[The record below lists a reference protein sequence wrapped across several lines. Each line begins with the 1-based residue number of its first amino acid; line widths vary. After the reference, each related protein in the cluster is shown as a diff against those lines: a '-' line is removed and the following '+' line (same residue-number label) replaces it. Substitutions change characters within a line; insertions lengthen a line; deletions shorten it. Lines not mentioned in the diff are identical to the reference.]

1 MQAEIKTIRTRR
13 TWFERLRL
21 WSRAYETKV
30 YDVGREVVAR
40 GPTPEASEAA
50 AIRQWNEPGARRLL
64 EPNTMK
70 PPSGLMAMP
79 TRARWRVVK
88 LTG

>member
-1 MQAEIKTIRTRR
+1 MKAEIKTIRTRR

-30 YDVGREVVAR
+30 YDARREVVAR

-50 AIRQWNEPGARRLL
+50 AIRQWRNTDH
-64 EPNTMK
+64 PNG
-70 PPSGLMAMP
+70 S
-79 TRARWRVVK
+79 R
-88 LTG
+88 